1 MRILLVDDEAD
12 FAEALRRRLENEQMT
27 VDTARDGP
35 EGLERALSGG
45 YDLILLDLML
55 PGFDGIE
62 FCRRLRQTSQTPVI
76 MVTARDDDVDK
87 IVGLEVGA
95 DDYITKPFNFRE
107 LQARIKAVMR
117 RTRPEGGPGDGGRPL
132 VFENLTIDPVRH
144 RVAVD
149 GETVELTAREF
160 DLLWLLAT
168 HPRRVFS
175 RDQLLN
181 HIWGADY
188 YGSLR
193 TVDVLIHRLREK
205 IEPDPSSPR
214 WLHTRRG
221 VGYYMAAGGAD

>member
-1 MRILLVDDEAD
+1 MHILLVDDEKD
-12 FAEALRRRLENEQMT
+12 FARALSRRLQNEQMN
-27 VDTARDGP
+27 VDTAHDGP
-35 EGLERALSGG
+35 SGLQQALSGT

-62 FCRRLRQTSQTPVI
+62 FCRRLRQMSQTPVI
-76 MVTARDDDVDK
+76 MLTARDDDVDK

-107 LQARIKAVMR
+107 LQARIKAIMR
-117 RTRPEGGPGDGGRPL
+117 RARPGTEEKDGGRPL
-132 VFENLTIDPVRH
+132 VFAELTIDPVRH
-144 RVAVD
+144 QVTAGGSPVP
-149 GETVELTAREF
+149 LTAREF
-160 DLLWLLAT
+160 DLLWLLAS

-175 RDQLLN
+175 RDQLLDR
-181 HIWGADY
+181 IWGSDY

-205 IEPDPSSPR
+205 IEPDPSEPR

-221 VGYYMAAGGAD
+221 VGYYMADEGSA